1 MLELR
6 GPSLLTGWMLFDPDG
21 SACWEDPKRDGW
33 FRTSDRVELRTGQL
47 HFVGRIDDLV
57 KIRGEFVDVAA
68 LESALQAR
76 VSSGLL
82 RIDVEPDGRNGS
94 ALTVVAENA
103 AAETE
108 ARGANELFPPYARP
122 VAFRVGSVAVSPLGK
137 KIRS

>member
-1 MLELR
+1 M
-6 GPSLLTGWMLFDPDG
+6 
-21 SACWEDPKRDGW
+21 
-33 FRTSDRVELRTGQL
+33 RTGQL

-82 RIDVEPDGRNGS
+82 RIDVEPDERNGS

-103 AAETE
+103 AAEAE
-108 ARGANELFPPYARP
+108 AREASELFPPYARP
-122 VAFRVGSVAVSPLGK
+122 AVFRVGPVVVSPLGK
-137 KIRS
+137 KFRN